1 MVDGSA
7 AFNTKFFP
15 QHLALLSTGENFM
28 PMGYWTVISKN
39 PFRFLICMQLGNFSL
54 ELIRRNKEAALH
66 FFPWK
71 HRQKVVKAGYISG
84 RDINKAE
91 ELGFELDPAQELVH
105 TKLVG
110 GYDSAYET
118 VVNQEIGGLSREFA
132 IFVLDVVAIYG
143 KVSPFRR
150 EPILFLSLKKFAT
163 MGERWKMPR

>member
-1 MVDGSA
+1 M
-7 AFNTKFFP
+7 
-15 QHLALLSTGENFM
+15 
-28 PMGYWTVISKN
+28 
-39 PFRFLICMQLGNFSL
+39 
-54 ELIRRNKEAALH
+54 
-66 FFPWK
+66 
-71 HRQKVVKAGYISG
+71 KAGYISG
-84 RDINKAE
+84 RDVNKAE